1 MLPETV
7 ALLAAALLLG
17 AMAFFS
23 FIVAPMVFVTLEAPL
38 AARVIRALFPVYY
51 LVIIGL
57 GAATALP
64 LAIAGRPVDAAA
76 MAFVAGFAALLR
88 QGLLPRLDALRAA
101 KEAGDAVAV
110 RRFARLHRA
119 SVAVNMAQLLATAAI
134 LLRLAL

>member
-1 MLPETV
+1 MLPDTV
-7 ALLAAALLLG
+7 ALLAGALLLG

-23 FIVAPMVFVTLEAPL
+23 FIVAPMVFVQLEAPL
-38 AARVIRALFPVYY
+38 AARVIRALFPAYY
-51 LVIIGL
+51 LVITGL

-64 LAIAGRPVDAAA
+64 LAIAGRPADAAA

-101 KEAGDAVAV
+101 KEAGDAAAAQ
-110 RRFARLHRA
+110 RFARLHRA
-119 SVAVNMAQLLATAAI
+119 SVAVNMAQLLATGAV